1 MLAGGVP
8 QRTLDHPEMV
18 MEFAIEMLA
27 SLERFNSA
35 HGRQLQVRIGVNTGS
50 VVAGVIGKKKMAFD
64 LWGGNTTSLLLLLAV
79 LLGKDSHH
87 FILLFPNFQSTII
100 QYNRLL

>member
-18 MEFAIEMLA
+18 MDFAVDMLE
-27 SLERFNSA
+27 SLERFNKA
-35 HGRQLQVRIGVNTGS
+35 NGQQLQLRIGVNTGS

-64 LWGGNTTSLLLLLAV
+64 LWGGNDRLLL
-79 LLGKDSHH
+79 
-87 FILLFPNFQSTII
+87 
-100 QYNRLL
+100 

>member
-18 MEFAIEMLA
+18 MDFAVDMLE
-27 SLERFNSA
+27 SLERFNKA
-35 HGRQLQVRIGVNTGS
+35 NGQQLQLRIGVNTGS

-64 LWGGNTTSLLLLLAV
+64 LWGG
-79 LLGKDSHH
+79 K
-87 FILLFPNFQSTII
+87 
-100 QYNRLL
+100 YE